1 MISKLLGKIKTRK
14 ARVGILGIGYV
25 GSALGQASSS
35 AGFKTL
41 GFDIDRGKIDTLNKQ
56 KKLKFTATADTSR
69 LAECDIICICVST
82 PIHQN
87 KTPNLGFLKSAI
99 LDVTQYLRKGQ
110 LIIIESTVGVGMTR
124 NFAKLKLES
133 SGLILGKD
141 FFLAFSPERIDLGNP
156 KFNLGNT
163 PKLVAGADK
172 LSMDLAIEFY
182 RAFIKHLVPVS
193 TLETAEMAKL
203 LENIFR
209 FVNIGLVNELTEYA
223 RAWTIDMN
231 EVVYAASTKP
241 FGFLP
246 HYPGPGIGGHC
257 IPVDP
262 YYLLDDARRKSI
274 SLGIINQAGKVNDER
289 PKKVVQKA
297 LEILKNLSSNQ
308 PYRILL
314 VGVAY
319 KTEVGDT
326 RESPAFKI
334 WKLLEN
340 RGAKVSY
347 HDPYVSRINGINSSD
362 LSLKTII
369 GHHLIIIITG
379 HRAVDYKKI
388 IKCQKPILDTQNV
401 LREQN
406 YPFIY
411 HL

>member
-14 ARVGILGIGYV
+14 AKVGILGIGYV

-41 GFDIDRGKIDTLNKQ
+41 GFDIDRGKIGTLNKQ
-56 KKLKFTATADTSR
+56 KKSKFTATADTSR
-69 LAECDIICICVST
+69 LAECEIICICVST

-87 KTPNLGFLKSAI
+87 KTPNLGFLKRAVG
-99 LDVTQYLRKGQ
+99 DVTKYLRKGQ

-124 NFAKLKLES
+124 NFAKLELEL
-133 SGLILGKD
+133 SGLVLGED

-182 RAFIKHLVPVS
+182 RAFVKHLVPVS

-223 RAWTIDMN
+223 QAWEVDMN
-231 EVVYAASTKP
+231 EVVCAASTKP

-246 HYPGPGIGGHC
+246 HYPSPGIGGHC

-262 YYLLDDARRKSI
+262 YYLLDDARRKGI
-274 SLGIINQAGKVNDER
+274 SLGIINQAGKVNDKR
-289 PKKVVQKA
+289 PKKVVQKVW
-297 LEILKNLSSNQ
+297 EILKNLSSNTS
-308 PYRILL
+308 YRVLL
-314 VGVAY
+314 LGVAY
-319 KTEVGDT
+319 KAEVGDT

-340 RGAKVSY
+340 KGIRVSY
-347 HDPYVSRINGINSSD
+347 HDPYILRANGVNSSD
-362 LSLKTII
+362 LSRKTII
-369 GHHLIIIITG
+369 ENDLIIIVTG

-401 LREQN
+401 LRGKN
-406 YPFIY
+406 YPFLY
-411 HL
+411 YL